1 MELNKWGNSHTKG
14 DFMKVLTLQGGAR
27 KKGNTATVLGW
38 VQEELTAMGHEVESV
53 HLQNKNIK
61 GCLACGK
68 CKETADAVAC
78 IQKDDAIEILEKMVE
93 ADLVIFTSPLYFW
106 GVAGP
111 LKSLIDRTYS
121 FYVDYHQ
128 PTHASLVKDQRQALL
143 VTGAGPW
150 EDNAEATFT
159 AFERIQGPH
168 MAIPAGNLYIS
179 RCTTPENLDEAVK
192 DQAKAFAQ
200 KIVA

>member
-1 MELNKWGNSHTKG
+1 
-14 DFMKVLTLQGGAR
+14 MKVLTLQGGAR

-38 VQEELTAMGHEVESV
+38 VEEELTTMGHEVESV
-53 HLQNKNIK
+53 YLQNKDIK

-68 CKETADAVAC
+68 CKETMEGVGC

-106 GVAGP
+106 GLAGP

-150 EDNAEATFT
+150 ENNAEATFT
-159 AFERIQGPH
+159 AFERLQSPH
-168 MAIPAGNLYIS
+168 LAIPAGNLFIS
-179 RCTTPENLDEAVK
+179 KCTTPENLDEAVK

-200 KIVA
+200 KIVG

>member
-1 MELNKWGNSHTKG
+1 
-14 DFMKVLTLQGGAR
+14 MKVLTLQGGAR
-27 KKGNTATVLGW
+27 KKGNTATVLAW
-38 VQEELTAMGHEVESV
+38 VEEELKAMGHEVETV

-68 CKETADAVAC
+68 CKENPGAVAC
-78 IQKDDAIEILEKMVE
+78 IQKDDAIEILDKMVE
-93 ADLVIFTSPLYFW
+93 AELVIFTSPLYFW

-121 FYVDYHQ
+121 FYVDYHR
-128 PTHASLVKDQRQALL
+128 PTHASLVKNQRQALL

-150 EDNAEATFT
+150 ENNAEATFT
-159 AFERIQGPH
+159 AFERLQGPH
-168 MAIPAGNLYIS
+168 MAIPAGNLYIGK
-179 RCTTPENLDEAVK
+179 CTTPENLDENAK

-200 KIVA
+200 KIVS